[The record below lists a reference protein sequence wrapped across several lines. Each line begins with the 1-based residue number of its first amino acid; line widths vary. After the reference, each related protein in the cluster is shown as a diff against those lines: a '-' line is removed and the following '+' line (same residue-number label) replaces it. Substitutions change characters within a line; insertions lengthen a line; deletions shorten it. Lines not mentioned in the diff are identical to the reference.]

1 MSDPITPAELAAMKQ
16 RCEAATAGPWLRDAE
31 RDMPRLIAEVERLRT
46 ELARLNEPYIETDSR
61 ITIIHHTTGP
71 VAALYEWSVAGISSG
86 PYRTWREA
94 YHAAESYLDWADE
107 KRRNDE
113 LRAEL
118 AAAKIAAGAT
128 DRVAN
133 DAARETVECV
143 ASVEKFEPGMLLM
156 RHESGWEVWDSA
168 RGTIIK
174 NVTLHAALTA
184 ATKGE

>member
-1 MSDPITPAELAAMKQ
+1 MSDPITPAELAEMKQ
-16 RCEAATAGPWLRDAE
+16 RCDSATAGPWLRDAE
-31 RDMPRLIAEVERLRT
+31 RDRTIFSASGEMIGGVLYNTKGGEDADFIANARTDMPRLIAEVERLRT
-46 ELARLNEPYIETDSR
+46 
-61 ITIIHHTTGP
+61 
-71 VAALYEWSVAGISSG
+71 
-86 PYRTWREA
+86 
-94 YHAAESYLDWADE
+94 
-107 KRRNDE
+107 
-113 LRAEL
+113 EL

-184 ATKGE
+184 AKGK